1 MKRNSASKMKWN
13 LNWKRTSPAR
23 CLLVV
28 ASILVVLI
36 LVVADAHLCSVNFGS
51 RKPHIESCHG
61 TKMSTALS
69 LYSTKPDNFCALVL
83 LKSCPGVPDMTKT
96 YSTYLRFSRVRP
108 HHQAL
113 RTNARGSDSNRA
125 AHRAAWHRTQAGAQ
139 EQSVVEPPS
148 PDGFQQLAAGGARV
162 CAERWVLSPH
172 ILHAHHR
179 HSSARVACPRCRR
192 DSVSWVHPLPAVLEH
207 CAPAEGDGTLC
218 LDGVPAR
225 PARPARSCSRSR
237 QERSSL
243 DQLR

>member
-1 MKRNSASKMKWN
+1 MLQRQFWFSETTHRILSWN
-13 LNWKRTSPAR
+13 ENVHCSLALLDQAR
-23 CLLVV
+23 QFLSSGT
-28 ASILVVLI
+28 AQIL
-36 LVVADAHLCSVNFGS
+36 S
-51 RKPHIESCHG
+51 RCTGHE
-61 TKMSTALS
+61 
-69 LYSTKPDNFCALVL
+69 
-83 LKSCPGVPDMTKT
+83 KT
-96 YSTYLRFSRVRP
+96 YSTWARFSRVRP

-179 HSSARVACPRCRR
+179 HSSARAACPRCRR